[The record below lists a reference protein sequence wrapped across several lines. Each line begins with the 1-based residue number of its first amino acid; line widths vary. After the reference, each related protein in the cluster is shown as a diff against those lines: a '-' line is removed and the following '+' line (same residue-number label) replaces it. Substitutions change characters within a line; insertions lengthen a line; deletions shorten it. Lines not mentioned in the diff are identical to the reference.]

1 MTIKRRDMF
10 DLESAMA
17 HWRRQMRNGGINRSC
32 VLDELE
38 SHLRDDIRRR
48 IQSGTETRSAFETS
62 VEQLGPPR
70 LLRPEFRKINYA
82 KSMKRIL
89 FVILGIIG
97 VLVGMAFV
105 TPAVAL
111 YRHAGAMSNEN
122 LGLLLL
128 GIFIVLAGVSSAVFG
143 FKRRSA

>member
-1 MTIKRRDMF
+1 MF
-10 DLESAMA
+10 SLEHAIA
-17 HWRRQMRNGGINRSC
+17 EWRRQMIAGGIKLPD

-38 SHLRDDIRRR
+38 SHLRDDIQRRV
-48 IQSGTETRSAFETS
+48 QSGTETRSAFETS
-62 VEQLGPPR
+62 VEQIGPAR
-70 LLRPEFRKINYA
+70 LLQSEFRKINCT

-111 YRHAGAMSNEN
+111 YRHTGAMSNEN
-122 LGLLLL
+122 LGFLLL
-128 GIFIVLAGVSSAVFG
+128 G
-143 FKRRSA
+143 